1 MHSMYLSIYKLNL
14 ADNPNFVK
22 IIEQEYATRY
32 LESMN
37 IEPSHANISKILEKY
52 PLKNCEIVGGWNS
65 NNFFK
70 KTTDFMLIILLS

>member
-1 MHSMYLSIYKLNL
+1 MPSMYQLFNQLNL

-37 IEPSHANISKILEKY
+37 IEPTHANIQKILEKY

-65 NNFFK
+65 ISNYK
-70 KTTDFMLIILLS
+70 KTTDFMLTT